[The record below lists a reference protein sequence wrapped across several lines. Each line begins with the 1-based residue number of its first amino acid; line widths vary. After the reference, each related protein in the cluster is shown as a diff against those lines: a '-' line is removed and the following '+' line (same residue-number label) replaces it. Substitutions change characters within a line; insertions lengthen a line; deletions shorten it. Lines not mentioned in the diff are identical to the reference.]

1 MHFEKLRI
9 TAQTLANIKKKKIMK
24 QYTSSIIF
32 GIAIVASSIFL
43 GKAYT
48 DRNKVDGKIKVT
60 GLGKTDFSSDL
71 IVWEGQFGAQ
81 NIDLKQAYLTLKSN
95 KSTIDKYL
103 TQKGVNKKQLVYS
116 AVKTNKKNKR
126 IYSSVGNYIGE
137 EFVGYE
143 LTQSVLIES
152 IEVDK
157 IEKVSREIT
166 ELLYQGVQVYSES
179 PRYYYTK
186 LADLKI
192 EMISKATKDARIRA
206 EKISE
211 FSGGQLGE
219 LESAKMGIFQITGQN
234 SKEDYS
240 WGGTFNTS
248 SREKTASITM
258 KLVYKVN

>member
-1 MHFEKLRI
+1 
-9 TAQTLANIKKKKIMK
+9 MK
-24 QYTSSIIF
+24 QYTNSIIF
-32 GIAIVASSIFL
+32 GIAIIVSSIFL

-48 DRNKVDGKIKVT
+48 DRTKIDGEIRVT
-60 GLGKTDFSSDL
+60 GLGKADFSSDL
-71 IVWEGQFGAQ
+71 IVWEGRFGAQ
-81 NIDLKQAYLTLKSN
+81 NIDLKQAYLTLKKN
-95 KSTIDKYL
+95 KSTINQYL
-103 TQKGVNKKQLVYS
+103 SEKGINTEQLIYS
-116 AVKTNKKNKR
+116 AVNTNQKNKR
-126 IYSSVGNYIGE
+126 IYSSDGRYMGE

-143 LTQSVLIES
+143 LTQSVQIES
-152 IEVDK
+152 KEVDK
-157 IEKVSREIT
+157 IEKVSREVT
-166 ELLYQGVQVYSES
+166 ELLNQGVQFYSES

-192 EMISKATKDARIRA
+192 EMISKATEDARIRA

-211 FSGGQLGE
+211 FSGGQLGD

-258 KLVYKVN
+258 KLVYKVD